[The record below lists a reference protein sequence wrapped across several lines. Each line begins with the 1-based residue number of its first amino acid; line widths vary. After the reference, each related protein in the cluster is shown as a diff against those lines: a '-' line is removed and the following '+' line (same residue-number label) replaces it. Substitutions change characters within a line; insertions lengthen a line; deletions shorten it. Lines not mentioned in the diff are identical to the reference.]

1 MRSIQEQVVR
11 FIEHTNMPLLLMGK
25 AGTGKTTMIRQLKTE
40 LRGTVLVSAPTGV
53 AAMQTESMTLHALF
67 GLPLLMFL
75 PETKKHIQSG
85 AALDQFNYLRKVR
98 LSREKIQLLQSL
110 DVLIIDEISMVRA
123 DTLDAIDLVLRKI
136 RSNPNEPF
144 GGVQLLMVGDLFQ
157 LPPVLIRSE
166 QALFHQYYRCT
177 YFFAARVFRSC
188 WPVCL
193 ELTDVWRQQDPVF
206 IHLLHRIRL
215 NQSTDADWLLLNS
228 RCQKEHLAQSEQSI
242 VLTSHVQ
249 QASRI
254 NQQNL
259 QALPGPEISFDA
271 RISGRIPNGYFP
283 AEATLVLKK
292 GARIL
297 FIKNDTQKPRR
308 FYNGKE
314 GIVESWNEEEIT
326 IRTDE
331 EINSIQLRRDVWK
344 QIEYV
349 YREQT
354 HQIEEKEVGRFEQ
367 FPIRL
372 AWAITIHKA
381 QGLSFDRLHIDVQSA
396 FASGLLYVALSRAR
410 SLEGIRLNNPLPRM
424 TRPFPASLLH
434 FMKLAEQQDIDSLY
448 QTGSNTWAWL
458 QFQSLLDGR
467 RLQKLF
473 WRFSQAFK
481 KRSGILDSDWNK
493 QLNGIETE
501 LKDWCRKAT
510 QYLHSFHPARF
521 SEQISSVAASSRYTN
536 ACGWFKEKLEF
547 VYANTLVVARTDLT
561 DCFTR
566 QEEKWLEDFIQS
578 VQQHIQRLAQC
589 NIVSA
594 LFGKHPNKDSF
605 PINPAPGID
614 SIANV
619 TDRLL
624 RLQQWRQH
632 TASECGCSIWEIA
645 SDCSLH
651 ALARLPLKEKA
662 ELDHF
667 LISMGVQWNES
678 IRSSFWRLHKSLN
691 EPVQGCTKQSSRNQT
706 LDLIQQGFSIQ
717 EIANKRKLKTQ
728 TVEGHIA
735 DLIATDQLP
744 IYQWMDAS
752 SVQQI
757 MEKINDNPSLRIRDI
772 KKILPQVSYANIRMV
787 IAHLQRQL

>member
-1 MRSIQEQVVR
+1 
-11 FIEHTNMPLLLMGK
+11 MGK

-75 PETKKHIQSG
+75 PETKKQIQSG
-85 AALDQFNYLRKVR
+85 AALDQYNYLRKLR

-123 DTLDAIDLVLRKI
+123 DTMDAIDQVLRKI
-136 RSNPNEPF
+136 RSNPDKPF

-157 LPPVLIRSE
+157 LPPVLVKSE
-166 QALFHQYYRCT
+166 QSLFQQYYRCT
-177 YFFAARVFRSC
+177 YFFAARVFRTN

-193 ELTDVWRQQDPVF
+193 ELKEVWRQQDPVF

-215 NQSTDADWLLLNS
+215 NQSTDADWQLLNS
-228 RCQKEHLAQSEQSI
+228 RCQKENITPSEQPI

-259 QALPGPEISFDA
+259 QALPGPEISFGA
-271 RISGRIPNGYFP
+271 RISGRIPSGYFP

-308 FYNGKE
+308 FYNGKQ
-314 GIVESWNEEEIT
+314 GIVESWNE
-326 IRTDE
+326 D
-331 EINSIQLRRDVWK
+331 EINIRIEDENKTIPLRRDAWK

-349 YREQT
+349 YREQA
-354 HQIEEKEVGRFEQ
+354 HKIEEKEVGRFEQ

-381 QGLSFDRLHIDVQSA
+381 QGLSFHRLLIDVQSA

-410 SLEGIRLNNPLPRM
+410 SLEGICLTNPLPRI
-424 TRPFPASLLH
+424 TRPFPASVLH
-434 FMKLAEQQDIDSLY
+434 FMKMAEQQDIDSLY
-448 QTGSNTWAWL
+448 QTGTNAWAWI

-467 RLQKLF
+467 RLQKKF
-473 WRFSQAFK
+473 FRFSQAFK
-481 KRSGILDSDWNK
+481 KRSGKLDPDWNQ
-493 QLNGIETE
+493 QLNGIEIE
-501 LKDWCRKAT
+501 LQDWCRKAS
-510 QYLHSFHPARF
+510 QYLHSFHPDRF
-521 SEQISSVAASSRYTN
+521 AEQIRSADASSRYTN
-536 ACGWFKEKLEF
+536 ACAWFKEKLES
-547 VYANTLVVARTDLT
+547 VYAITLVVAQTDLT

-566 QEEKWLEDFIQS
+566 QEEQWLEDFIQS
-578 VQQHIQRLAQC
+578 VIQHIHRLAAC
-589 NIVSA
+589 NTVST
-594 LFGKHPNKDSF
+594 LFCKHPNKDSY
-605 PINPAPGID
+605 PIRPAPGID
-614 SIANV
+614 RVANL
-619 TDRLL
+619 TERLL
-624 RLQQWRQH
+624 SLQQWRQQI
-632 TASECGCSIWEIA
+632 ASECGCSIWEIA
-645 SDCSLH
+645 TDSSLH

-667 LISMGVQWNES
+667 LISLGTHWNEP
-678 IRSSFWRLHKSLN
+678 IRSSFWRLLKSPI
-691 EPVQGCTKQSSRNQT
+691 EPVQVISKQSSRNKT
-706 LDLIQQGFSIQ
+706 LSLIQEGFSIK
-717 EIANKRKLKTQ
+717 EIASKRKLKTQ

-744 IYQWMDAS
+744 IHQWLDTTTM
-752 SVQQI
+752 QQI
-757 MEKINDNPSLRIRDI
+757 MEKIKDHPSLRIRDI
-772 KKILPQVSYANIRMV
+772 KRILPQVSYASIRMV
-787 IAHLQRQL
+787 MAHLKRQL